1 MKYVV
6 TRNDETGEVLTLGR
20 FRKDKKTGYV
30 FDEVYFPKSGW
41 QQDNTLYSELLDG
54 QLEEISETEA
64 RRIIA
69 TQFSPEKQA
78 A

>member
-6 TRNDETGEVLTLGR
+6 MRDDKTGEVMTLGR
-20 FRKDKKTGYV
+20 FSGKPDYI
-30 FDEVYFPKSGW
+30 DEVYLPISGW
-41 QQDNTLYSELLDG
+41 QKDNTLYGDLLDG
-54 QLEEISETEA
+54 LLEEISETEA

-69 TQFSPEKQA
+69 TQFSREKQA

>member
-6 TRNDETGEVLTLGR
+6 MRDEETGEVITLGR
-20 FRKDKKTGYV
+20 FHENALTERYSIQG
-30 FDEVYFPKSGW
+30 FWAE
-41 QQDNTLYSELLDG
+41 DNTLESDLFDG
-54 QLEEISETEA
+54 LLEEISETEA

-69 TQFSPEKQA
+69 TRFSREKQA

>member
-6 TRNDETGEVLTLGR
+6 IKNDKTGEILKLGR
-20 FRKDKKTGYV
+20 FSGEPEYT
-30 FDEVYFPKSGW
+30 DEYYSPISNSWKE
-41 QQDNTLYSELLDG
+41 DNILYSELLDG
-54 QLEEISETEA
+54 LLEEISETEA

-69 TQFSPEKQA
+69 TQFSREKQA

>member
-6 TRNDETGEVLTLGR
+6 ERDEKTGEIISLGR
-20 FRKDKKTGYV
+20 FRKDKKTDYV

-41 QQDNTLYSELLDG
+41 QPDNTLYSALLDG
-54 QLEEISETEA
+54 QLEEISEAEA
-64 RRIIA
+64 NQIIA
-69 TQFSPEKQA
+69 TQFSHEKQA